1 MRILVIT
8 QNYPPDL
15 GAGAFRMKALVNEL
29 NSRGHK
35 VTVLTG
41 VPNRY
46 DSVEWKSK
54 NENAI
59 EKIVRIKVPKQKGNL
74 FLRGVSYSIFF
85 IKAFLKAIQLASNS
99 DLIVAT
105 TPQLLV
111 AYIGAIV
118 SHKRKIPLILDVRDL
133 WPDVMLDMNLTQDK
147 SIVYKILKKIEL
159 YCYKHADQIIINSPA
174 FFEPIKK
181 LSEKEP
187 TLITNGI
194 DDELFELLS
203 DATSTKKAENEARYI
218 ITYAG
223 NVGIAQD
230 LDVLIKLA
238 KEFEKKYIFRIIGD
252 GSAKEKLIKSVTE
265 NKIQNIEFINPVP
278 RKKLQQYY
286 KETDA
291 FFVHLKDID
300 MFKKTIPSKV
310 FEYVATGKPVVYGLK
325 GVARAI
331 MEELQGKQF
340 RFEPSNPNSLKVALT
355 ELFHALKENNYRNE
369 KGITLLKKKYLRS
382 KLSENFS
389 KIIEGCLKNNVE
401 NNSNK
406 ELA

>member
-1 MRILVIT
+1 MKILVIT

-46 DSVEWKSK
+46 DSIEWKSK

-59 EKIVRIKVPKQKGNL
+59 ERIVRIKVPKQKGNL
-74 FLRGVSYSIFF
+74 FLRGISYSIFF
-85 IKAFLKAIQLASNS
+85 IKAFLKAIKLASDS
-99 DLIVAT
+99 DAIVAT

-159 YCYKHADQIIINSPA
+159 YCYKHADRIVINSPA

-181 LSEKEP
+181 LSGKEP
-187 TLITNGI
+187 ILITNGI

-203 DATSTKKAENEARYI
+203 EADPIKIEDQTRYI

-223 NVGIAQD
+223 NVGVAQD

-238 KEFEKKYIFRIIGD
+238 KKFEKKYIFRIIGD
-252 GSAKEKLIKSVTE
+252 GSAKEKLMESVIE

-325 GVARAI
+325 GISRTI
-331 MEELQGKQF
+331 MEELQGRQF
-340 RFEPSNPNSLKVALT
+340 SFEPSNPNSLKIALT
-355 ELFHALKENNYRNE
+355 ELFYTLKENNYKNK
-369 KGITLLKKKYLRS
+369 KGIALLKEKYLRS
-382 KLSENFS
+382 RLSENFS
-389 KIIEGCLKNNVE
+389 EVIEGSLKNDVE
-401 NNSNK
+401 NNNNK

>member
-1 MRILVIT
+1 MKILVIT

-46 DSVEWKSK
+46 DSIEWKSK

-59 EKIVRIKVPKQKGNL
+59 ERIVRIKVPKQKGNL
-74 FLRGVSYSIFF
+74 FLRGISYSIFF
-85 IKAFLKAIQLASNS
+85 IKAFLKAIKLASDS
-99 DLIVAT
+99 DAIVAT

-159 YCYKHADQIIINSPA
+159 YCYKHADQIVINSPA

-181 LSEKEP
+181 LSGKEP
-187 TLITNGI
+187 ILITNGI
-194 DDELFELLS
+194 DDELFGLLS
-203 DATSTKKAENEARYI
+203 EADPIKIEDQTRYI

-230 LDVLIKLA
+230 LNVLIKLA
-238 KEFEKKYIFRIIGD
+238 KKFEKKYIFRIIGD
-252 GSAKEKLIKSVTE
+252 GSAKEKLMESVIE

-325 GVARAI
+325 GISRTI
-331 MEELQGKQF
+331 MEELQGRQF
-340 RFEPSNPNSLKVALT
+340 SFEPSNPNSLKIALT
-355 ELFHALKENNYRNE
+355 ELFYTLKENNYKNK
-369 KGITLLKKKYLRS
+369 KGIALLKEKYLRS
-382 KLSENFS
+382 RLSENFS
-389 KIIEGCLKNNVE
+389 EVIEGSLKNDVE
-401 NNSNK
+401 NNNNK

>member
-1 MRILVIT
+1 MKILVIT

-46 DSVEWKSK
+46 DSIEWKSK

-59 EKIVRIKVPKQKGNL
+59 ERIVRIKVPKQKGNL
-74 FLRGVSYSIFF
+74 FLRGISYSIFF
-85 IKAFLKAIQLASNS
+85 IKAFLKAIKLASDS
-99 DLIVAT
+99 DVIVAT

-159 YCYKHADQIIINSPA
+159 YCYKHADRIVINSPA

-181 LSEKEP
+181 LSGKEP
-187 TLITNGI
+187 ILITNGI

-203 DATSTKKAENEARYI
+203 EADPIKIEDQTRYI

-238 KEFEKKYIFRIIGD
+238 KKFEKKYIFRIIGD
-252 GSAKEKLIKSVTE
+252 GSAKEKLMESVIE

-325 GVARAI
+325 GISRTI

-340 RFEPSNPNSLKVALT
+340 SFEPSNPNSLKIALT
-355 ELFHALKENNYRNE
+355 ELFYTLKENNYRNK
-369 KGITLLKKKYLRS
+369 KGIALLKEKYLRS
-382 KLSENFS
+382 RLSENFS
-389 KIIEGCLKNNVE
+389 EIIEGSLKNDVE
-401 NNSNK
+401 NNNNK

>member
-1 MRILVIT
+1 MKILVIT

-46 DSVEWKSK
+46 DSIEWKSK

-59 EKIVRIKVPKQKGNL
+59 ERIVRIKVPKQKGNL
-74 FLRGVSYSIFF
+74 FLRGISYSIFF
-85 IKAFLKAIQLASNS
+85 IKAFLKAIKLAS
-99 DLIVAT
+99 DLDAIVAT

-159 YCYKHADQIIINSPA
+159 YCYKHADRIVINSPA

-181 LSEKEP
+181 LSGKEP
-187 TLITNGI
+187 ILITNGI

-203 DATSTKKAENEARYI
+203 EADPIKIEDQTRYI

-238 KEFEKKYIFRIIGD
+238 KKFEKKYIFRIIGD
-252 GSAKEKLIKSVTE
+252 GSAKEKLMESVIE

-325 GVARAI
+325 GISRTI
-331 MEELQGKQF
+331 MEELQGRQF
-340 RFEPSNPNSLKVALT
+340 SFEPSNPNSLKIALT
-355 ELFHALKENNYRNE
+355 ELFYTLKENNYKNK
-369 KGITLLKKKYLRS
+369 KGIALLKEKYLRS
-382 KLSENFS
+382 RLSENFS
-389 KIIEGCLKNNVE
+389 EVIEGSLKNDVE
-401 NNSNK
+401 NNNNK

>member
-1 MRILVIT
+1 MKILVIT

-46 DSVEWKSK
+46 DSIEWKSK

-59 EKIVRIKVPKQKGNL
+59 ERIVRIKVPKQKGNL
-74 FLRGVSYSIFF
+74 FLRGISYSIFF
-85 IKAFLKAIQLASNS
+85 IKAFLKAIKLAS
-99 DLIVAT
+99 DLDAIVAT

-159 YCYKHADQIIINSPA
+159 YCYKHADRIVINSPA

-181 LSEKEP
+181 LSGKEP
-187 TLITNGI
+187 ILITNGI

-203 DATSTKKAENEARYI
+203 EADPIKIEDQTRYI

-238 KEFEKKYIFRIIGD
+238 KKFEKKYIFRIIGD
-252 GSAKEKLIKSVTE
+252 GSAKEKLMESVIE

-325 GVARAI
+325 GISRTI

-340 RFEPSNPNSLKVALT
+340 SFEPSNPNSLKIALT
-355 ELFHALKENNYRNE
+355 ELFYTLKENNYRNK
-369 KGITLLKKKYLRS
+369 KGIALLKEKYLRS
-382 KLSENFS
+382 RLSENFS
-389 KIIEGCLKNNVE
+389 EVIEGSLKNDVE
-401 NNSNK
+401 NNNNK

>member
-1 MRILVIT
+1 MKILVIT

-46 DSVEWKSK
+46 DSIEWKSK

-59 EKIVRIKVPKQKGNL
+59 ERIVRIKVPKQKGNL
-74 FLRGVSYSIFF
+74 FLRGISYSIFF
-85 IKAFLKAIQLASNS
+85 IKAFLKAIKLASDS
-99 DLIVAT
+99 DVIVAT

-159 YCYKHADQIIINSPA
+159 YCYKHADRIVINSPA

-181 LSEKEP
+181 LSGKEP
-187 TLITNGI
+187 ILITNGI

-203 DATSTKKAENEARYI
+203 EADPIKIEDQTRYI

-238 KEFEKKYIFRIIGD
+238 KKFEKKYIFRIIGD
-252 GSAKEKLIKSVTE
+252 GSAKEKLMESVIE

-278 RKKLQQYY
+278 REKLQQYY

-325 GVARAI
+325 GISRTI

-340 RFEPSNPNSLKVALT
+340 SFEPSNPNSLKIALT
-355 ELFHALKENNYRNE
+355 ELFYTLKENNYRNK
-369 KGITLLKKKYLRS
+369 KGIALLKEKYLRS
-382 KLSENFS
+382 RLSENFS
-389 KIIEGCLKNNVE
+389 EIIEGSLKNDVE
-401 NNSNK
+401 NNNNK

>member
-1 MRILVIT
+1 MKILVIT

-46 DSVEWKSK
+46 DSIEWKSK

-59 EKIVRIKVPKQKGNL
+59 ERIVRIKVPKQKGNL
-74 FLRGVSYSIFF
+74 FLRGISYSIFF
-85 IKAFLKAIQLASNS
+85 IKAFLKAIKLASDS
-99 DLIVAT
+99 DAIVAT

-159 YCYKHADQIIINSPA
+159 YCYKHADRIVINSPA

-181 LSEKEP
+181 LSGKEP
-187 TLITNGI
+187 ILITNGI

-203 DATSTKKAENEARYI
+203 EADPIKIEDQTRYI

-238 KEFEKKYIFRIIGD
+238 KKFEKKYIFRIIGD
-252 GSAKEKLIKSVTE
+252 GSAKEKLMESVIE
-265 NKIQNIEFINPVP
+265 NKIRNIEFINPVP

-325 GVARAI
+325 GISRTI

-340 RFEPSNPNSLKVALT
+340 SFEPSNPNSLKIALT
-355 ELFHALKENNYRNE
+355 ELFYTLKENNYRNK
-369 KGITLLKKKYLRS
+369 KGIALLKEKYLRS
-382 KLSENFS
+382 RLSENFS
-389 KIIEGCLKNNVE
+389 EIIEGSLKNDVE
-401 NNSNK
+401 NNNNK

>member
-1 MRILVIT
+1 MKILVIT

-46 DSVEWKSK
+46 DSIEWKSK

-59 EKIVRIKVPKQKGNL
+59 ERIVRIKVPKQKGNL
-74 FLRGVSYSIFF
+74 FLRGISYSIFF
-85 IKAFLKAIQLASNS
+85 IKAFLKAIKLASDS
-99 DLIVAT
+99 DAIVAT

-159 YCYKHADQIIINSPA
+159 YCYKHADRIVINSPA

-181 LSEKEP
+181 LSGKEP
-187 TLITNGI
+187 ILITNGI

-203 DATSTKKAENEARYI
+203 EADPIKIEDQTRYI

-238 KEFEKKYIFRIIGD
+238 KKFEKKYIFRIIGD
-252 GSAKEKLIKSVTE
+252 GSAKEKLMESVIE

-325 GVARAI
+325 GISRTI

-340 RFEPSNPNSLKVALT
+340 SFEPSNPNSLKIALT
-355 ELFHALKENNYRNE
+355 ELFYTLKENNYKNK
-369 KGITLLKKKYLRS
+369 KGIALLKEKYLRS
-382 KLSENFS
+382 RLSENFS
-389 KIIEGCLKNNVE
+389 EIIEGSLKNDVE
-401 NNSNK
+401 NNNNK

>member
-1 MRILVIT
+1 MKILVIT

-46 DSVEWKSK
+46 DSIEWKSK

-59 EKIVRIKVPKQKGNL
+59 ERIVRIKVPKQKGNL
-74 FLRGVSYSIFF
+74 FLRGISYSIFF
-85 IKAFLKAIQLASNS
+85 IKAFLKAIKLAS
-99 DLIVAT
+99 DLDAIVAT

-159 YCYKHADQIIINSPA
+159 YCYKHADRIVINSPA

-181 LSEKEP
+181 LSGKEP
-187 TLITNGI
+187 ILITNGI

-203 DATSTKKAENEARYI
+203 EADPIKIEDQTRYI

-238 KEFEKKYIFRIIGD
+238 KKFEKKYIFRIIGD
-252 GSAKEKLIKSVTE
+252 GSAKEKLMESVIE

-325 GVARAI
+325 GISRTI

-340 RFEPSNPNSLKVALT
+340 SFEPSNPNSLKIALT
-355 ELFHALKENNYRNE
+355 ELFYTLKENNYKNK
-369 KGITLLKKKYLRS
+369 KGIALLKEKYLRS
-382 KLSENFS
+382 RLSENFS
-389 KIIEGCLKNNVE
+389 EVIEGSLKNDVE
-401 NNSNK
+401 NNNNK